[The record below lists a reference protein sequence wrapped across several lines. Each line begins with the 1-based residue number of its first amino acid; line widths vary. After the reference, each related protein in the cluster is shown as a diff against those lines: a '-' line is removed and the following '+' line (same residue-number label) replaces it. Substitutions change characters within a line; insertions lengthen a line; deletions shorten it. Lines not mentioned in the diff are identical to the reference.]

1 MDENIKMEQELLEV
15 EHIKIDF
22 SPVLFIT
29 RSMETYEG
37 QY

>member
-1 MDENIKMEQELLEV
+1 MESIKVEQALLAV
-15 EHIKIDF
+15 VKIQIDF

-37 QY
+37 EY